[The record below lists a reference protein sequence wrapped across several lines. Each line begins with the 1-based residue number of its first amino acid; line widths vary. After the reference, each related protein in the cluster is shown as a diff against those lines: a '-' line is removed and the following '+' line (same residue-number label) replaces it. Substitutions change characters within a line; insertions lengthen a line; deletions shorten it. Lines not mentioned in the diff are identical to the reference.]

1 MNRTISALVLAAAL
15 SAAGPAMTA
24 EKTVTLAVDNM
35 YCSACPYTVK
45 QSLAKVAGVG
55 EVAVSY
61 EKKTA
66 IVSYDDQ
73 RTTVAALTAATTQA
87 GYPSHP
93 ITEPGAA
100 FEISDG
106 IIRRQQVDIL
116 RPAQRGDQR
125 ILAAHYCP
133 PVLHSS
139 LCADPGKTRGGCG
152 VV

>member
-1 MNRTISALVLAAAL
+1 MKRALSALVLVTAL
-15 SAAGPAMTA
+15 SAAGLAMAA

-73 RTTVAALTAATTQA
+73 KTTLAALTAATTQA

-93 ITEPGAA
+93 IKEAA
-100 FEISDG
+100 
-106 IIRRQQVDIL
+106 
-116 RPAQRGDQR
+116 AT
-125 ILAAHYCP
+125 
-133 PVLHSS
+133 
-139 LCADPGKTRGGCG
+139 K
-152 VV
+152 

>member
-1 MNRTISALVLAAAL
+1 MNRTLSALVLAAAL
-15 SAAGPAMTA
+15 SAAGPAMAA

-66 IVSYDDQ
+66 IVTYDEEK
-73 RTTVAALTAATTQA
+73 TTLAAMTAATTQA

-93 ITEPGAA
+93 ITEAA
-100 FEISDG
+100 
-106 IIRRQQVDIL
+106 
-116 RPAQRGDQR
+116 AT
-125 ILAAHYCP
+125 
-133 PVLHSS
+133 
-139 LCADPGKTRGGCG
+139 K
-152 VV
+152 

>member
-1 MNRTISALVLAAAL
+1 MNRILPAIAIAAVL
-15 SAAGPAMTA
+15 SVAGPAMAA

-55 EVAVSY
+55 EVSVSY

-73 RTTVAALTAATTQA
+73 KTAVAALTEATTQA

-93 ITEPGAA
+93 ITGAA
-100 FEISDG
+100 
-106 IIRRQQVDIL
+106 
-116 RPAQRGDQR
+116 AT
-125 ILAAHYCP
+125 
-133 PVLHSS
+133 
-139 LCADPGKTRGGCG
+139 K
-152 VV
+152 